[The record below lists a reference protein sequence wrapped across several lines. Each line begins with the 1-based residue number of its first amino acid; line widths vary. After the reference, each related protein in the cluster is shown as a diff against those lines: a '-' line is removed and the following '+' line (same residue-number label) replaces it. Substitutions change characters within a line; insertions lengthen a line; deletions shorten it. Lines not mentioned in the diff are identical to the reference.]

1 MVYENSQN
9 VSNVTCTRLQDFA
22 KAYEVVKG
30 ERNKTH
36 TLIQTTTQVSQTVCT
51 CSFIGNC
58 YFKLVA
64 EMYEKSKILDNE
76 IEILRSSVASKDRL
90 LQKCSIAYSNKVMER
105 DSFHQELSRYKL
117 SQLELED
124 IREQQRREIQ
134 RLNNLINTVEHQMIR
149 VSLL

>member
-1 MVYENSQN
+1 M
-9 VSNVTCTRLQDFA
+9 
-22 KAYEVVKG
+22 VKG

-36 TLIQTTTQVSQTVCT
+36 TLIQTTTQVSLT
-51 CSFIGNC
+51 GNAHSTTDKC
-58 YFKLVA
+58 YLIKLVA

-117 SQLELED
+117 SQLELNSVL
-124 IREQQRREIQ
+124 EQQRGEIH
-134 RLNNLINTVEHQMIR
+134 RLNNLINTVEQQMIR
-149 VSLL
+149 VSFLQNITLF

>member
-1 MVYENSQN
+1 
-9 VSNVTCTRLQDFA
+9 
-22 KAYEVVKG
+22 
-30 ERNKTH
+30 
-36 TLIQTTTQVSQTVCT
+36 
-51 CSFIGNC
+51 
-58 YFKLVA
+58 
-64 EMYEKSKILDNE
+64 MYEKSKILDNE

-124 IREQQRREIQ
+124 VKEQQRREIQ

-149 VSLL
+149 VSLLHQHTVLTLTFITAS